1 MFQPRLIASCFLMAL
16 ICGACLWVQTES
28 TDLRDDDTSAAILQ
42 PSAYSEKQAKAP
54 QGKNAGAPR
63 LKKLYAIVI
72 HGGAGS
78 SPAQMGEKGR
88 LGREQAVTRILKQGA
103 AILEQGGTS
112 LDAVE
117 QVIRSL
123 ENDPIFNAGKGAV
136 FNSAGGHELDASI
149 MDGRDLSCGA
159 VAGAKTVKNPIS
171 LARLVMTQTRHVLFA
186 GDGADRFGKEMG
198 VELVKQEYFSTMAAR
213 KRWERSKKA
222 ATEKPKGA
230 QGESSRNKYYG
241 TVGCVAL
248 DRLGN
253 IAAGTSTGGLSN
265 KKYGRVG
272 DSPIVG
278 AGTYA
283 DNRTC
288 GVSCTG
294 IGEHYIRNAIAYD
307 VSARMK
313 YTHCTVQEAVDAVI
327 NKTLKPGYG
336 GVIALDRKG
345 NIAAGYNT
353 GGMTRGIAD
362 SGGRFDV
369 RIGK

>member
-1 MFQPRLIASCFLMAL
+1 MKHVVLRFLAVL
-16 ICGACLWVQTES
+16 TLLGAM
-28 TDLRDDDTSAAILQ
+28 
-42 PSAYSEKQAKAP
+42 SEAP
-54 QGKNAGAPR
+54 QLLAQKKN
-63 LKKLYAIVI
+63 LYAIVI

-78 SPAQMGEKGR
+78 SPEKLGEAGR
-88 LGREQAVTRILKQGA
+88 RGREEAVSRILKLGRRVLA
-103 AILEQGGTS
+103 DGGTS

-117 QVIRSL
+117 QVIRAM
-123 ENDPIFNAGKGAV
+123 EDDPIFNAGRGAV

-159 VAGAKTVKNPIS
+159 VAGVSVIKNPIS
-171 LARLVMTQTRHVLFA
+171 LARLVMTKTRHVLLA
-186 GDGADRFGKEMG
+186 ADGADRFGREMG
-198 VELVKQEYFSTMAAR
+198 VDLVEQKYFSTATAR
-213 KRWERSKKA
+213 RRWERSKA
-222 ATEKPKGA
+222 QREAEEKQKGA
-230 QGESSRNKYYG
+230 QLLSTQGQYLG

-248 DRLGN
+248 DRFGN

-265 KKYGRVG
+265 KKYGRIG

-307 VSARMK
+307 ISAQMK
-313 YTHCTVQEAVDAVI
+313 YTERTVQEAVDKAI

-336 GVIALDRKG
+336 GIIALDRNG
-345 NIAAGYNT
+345 NIATGYNT
-353 GGMTRGIAD
+353 GGMTRGMAN
-362 SGGRFDV
+362 SKGLFVVRF
-369 RIGK
+369 GKAPK